1 MNSLSL
7 KYKETKLGM
16 TYKKSFFNFQKLTH
30 MKFMAHIDAM

>member
-16 TYKKSFFNFQKLTH
+16 TYKKSFF
-30 MKFMAHIDAM
+30 KFPEIDSYEIYGTY